1 MANFTI
7 DINLHTDQA
16 AGLNE
21 IVERL
26 KTMANQLDSLT
37 AQVQKNNDTIESA
50 ITLIGGIKAAL
61 DAAGTDP
68 AKLQALS
75 DSLASED
82 EKLANAIVANTPAE
96 SDKPQAKR
104 GAPGKPKGK

>member
-7 DINLHTDQA
+7 DVNLHTDQG
-16 AGLNE
+16 AGLTE
-21 IVERL
+21 ISERL
-26 KTMANQLDSLT
+26 NNMASQLDALT

-50 ITLIGGIKAAL
+50 ITAIQGIKAAL

-75 DSLASED
+75 DSLANED
-82 EKLANAIVANTPAE
+82 EKLANAIVANTPAAP
-96 SDKPQAKR
+96 DKASAKR
-104 GAPGKPKGK
+104 